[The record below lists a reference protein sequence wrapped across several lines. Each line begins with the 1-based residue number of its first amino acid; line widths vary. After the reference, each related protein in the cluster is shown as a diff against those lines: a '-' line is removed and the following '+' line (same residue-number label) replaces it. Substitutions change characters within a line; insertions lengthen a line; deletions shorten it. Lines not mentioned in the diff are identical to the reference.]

1 MREVKGKFSKRGGE
15 LPPPPLMRQC
25 SPARGGTAATEPDR
39 NSTERQTNRREGQP
53 YADADANATATGLL
67 RLGRC
72 KG

>member
-1 MREVKGKFSKRGGE
+1 
-15 LPPPPLMRQC
+15 MRQC
-25 SPARGGTAATEPDR
+25 APARGGTAATAPDS
-39 NSTERQTNRREGQP
+39 NNPERQTNRRERQP